1 MAAVLDALI
10 QLNAPVPAD
19 TLRNL
24 APDFESAV
32 AVLLARMPIGESG
45 PLSLDFYHSPPKPDS
60 PLQYVSAALQA
71 LHPGSDFA
79 GELFA
84 DINVQAT
91 VSVILPGGDRLGRGF
106 GGSCASFSEPD
117 RYDWPLTGR
126 YELSGVRSEGAS
138 VIVTGIDSIYVT
150 RVEST
155 RYLGNGCG
163 MSGGLYLGP
172 EQRRRLIAEMLNV
185 SPEEIP
191 WETNPQTTIEFGSR
205 EQFNGA
211 LLAFV
216 QEQQH
221 MYRATA
227 EALEA
232 RKLLAPS
239 EVLHSL
245 PLLKLNLSDERAEVA
260 APLPKDA
267 NLPDRVEWWPY

>member
-1 MAAVLDALI
+1 
-10 QLNAPVPAD
+10 
-19 TLRNL
+19 
-24 APDFESAV
+24 
-32 AVLLARMPIGESG
+32 
-45 PLSLDFYHSPPKPDS
+45 
-60 PLQYVSAALQA
+60 
-71 LHPGSDFA
+71 
-79 GELFA
+79 
-84 DINVQAT
+84 
-91 VSVILPGGDRLGRGF
+91 
-106 GGSCASFSEPD
+106 
-117 RYDWPLTGR
+117 
-126 YELSGVRSEGAS
+126 
-138 VIVTGIDSIYVT
+138 
-150 RVEST
+150 
-155 RYLGNGCG
+155 
-163 MSGGLYLGP
+163 
-172 EQRRRLIAEMLNV
+172 MLNV